1 MNSEFVQIIV
11 LMVIAVVL
19 IWSFKRLGLP
29 PILSYLVAGIV
40 AGPDLMALFEHP
52 EQMHLIAEIG
62 IVFLLFSLGLEFSV
76 PKLIAMRNLV
86 FGVGAGQVI
95 LTTLAFAV
103 IAYVAGLGINAAVI
117 IGGMVALSSTAVVI
131 KQVAEMG
138 ILHNQRTQIAISV
151 LLFQDLAVVPFL
163 IVIPLM
169 SPASDASFAL
179 AISLAL
185 LKGIVV
191 VSVLFAAGKWVLP
204 QLFREV
210 ARTRTD
216 ELFVLTTIV
225 VALIAAGLTYW
236 FGLSMALGAFL
247 AGMMLSESQYRHQ
260 LEADIRPFRDMLMG
274 LFFATVGMQLDLDI
288 LLSQLHWVL
297 LATALMLSLKIILIQ
312 AVSWVFKVASRDS
325 WAAGFKLCQ
334 MGEFSFVLAAL
345 AVTHE
350 VISPEVSSFLIS
362 VGILSMAITPY
373 MIEHSLRFAKRLSQR
388 DLLSDVPRELEEVSP
403 TDNLKDHVILVG
415 FARVGQSTA
424 RMLKLEGIQF
434 VAVDFDPIRVQ
445 ESRAAGEQII
455 FGDATQ
461 KDILRSAHVE
471 QAKLILITFDQPDQA
486 IKLIAAA
493 KQLQP
498 AVQIIVRARK
508 DKQLDALYDAGAT
521 QVVPELQEGNLMIIS
536 QVMHYSGVPM
546 SRILKRVTAERK
558 GRYDHMRGFYPGE
571 TTEINPATQDKL
583 EFIHPIIV
591 GSKAFAVGKSLADLN
606 LAKLKVNLKGL
617 RRNQH
622 ELQSPTLDETI
633 CAGDVLIVVGK
644 PRRVERT
651 ERFILEGD

>member
-1 MNSEFVQIIV
+1 MNSEFVQIIA
-11 LMVIAVVL
+11 LMVIAVAL
-19 IWSFKRLGLP
+19 IWSFKRIGLP
-29 PILSYLVAGIV
+29 PILSYLVAGII
-40 AGPDLMALFEHP
+40 AGPDLMALFAHP
-52 EQMHLIAEIG
+52 EQMHLLAEIG

-76 PKLIAMRNLV
+76 PKLVAMRHMV
-86 FGVGAGQVI
+86 FGIGAGQVV
-95 LTTLAFAV
+95 LTTFAFAC
-103 IAYVAGLGINAAVI
+103 IAYIAGLGLNAAVI
-117 IGGMVALSSTAVVI
+117 IGGMVALSSTAIVI

-163 IVIPLM
+163 IAIPLM
-169 SPASDASFAL
+169 SPESEASFAL
-179 AISLAL
+179 AISFAL

-191 VSVLFAAGKWVLP
+191 VVLLLAAGKWVLP
-204 QLFREV
+204 QIFREV
-210 ARTRTD
+210 ASARTD

-274 LFFATVGMQLDLDI
+274 LFFVTVGMQLDLDV
-288 LLSQLHWVL
+288 LFSQFHWVI
-297 LATALMLSLKIILIQ
+297 LATVVMLLLKVSLMQL
-312 AVSWVFKVASRDS
+312 ASWIFNVASRDS
-325 WAAGFKLCQ
+325 WAAALKLFQ

-345 AVTHE
+345 AVTHQ
-350 VISPEVSSFLIS
+350 VISTEVSSFLIS
-362 VGILSMAITPY
+362 VGILSMAITPF
-373 MIEHSLRFAKRLSQR
+373 MIENSLKFAMRLSKR
-388 DLLSDVPRELEEVSP
+388 NLISDLSSKVDETPL
-403 TDNLKDHVILVG
+403 TDNLHNHVIVVG

-445 ESRAAGEQII
+445 ESRAAGERII

-461 KDILRSAHVE
+461 KDILRSAHIE
-471 QAKLILITFDQPDQA
+471 QAKLVLITFDQPDKA
-486 IKLIAAA
+486 IKLIDAA

-498 AVQIIVRARK
+498 SIQVIVRARK
-508 DKQLDALYDAGAT
+508 DKQLDALYAAGAT
-521 QVVPELQEGNLMIIS
+521 QVVPELQEGSLMIIS

-546 SRILKRVTAERK
+546 SRILKRVRAERK
-558 GRYDHMRGFYPGE
+558 GRYDHMHGFYPGE
-571 TTEINPATQDKL
+571 TTEINPSTQDKL

-591 GSKAFAVGKSLADLN
+591 SSKAHAVGQTLAQLN
-606 LAKLKVNLKGL
+606 LEKRKVKLKGL

-622 ELQSPTLDETI
+622 ELEKPTAEEKVL
-633 CAGDVLIVVGK
+633 AGDVLIVVGK
-644 PRRVERT
+644 PRRVERA